1 MGKKGII
8 IMIIIFLVALA
19 TFFFLLDNYGLEN
32 IIQVL
37 LEIKLWHIGVIIGI
51 TFLHYLL
58 FAIRWQRVLRIQGYE
73 VSLKNLIIYRLSGY
87 SVSYLT
93 PAADFGGEPVMAYL
107 LSKDYPEIDMTSSFA
122 SVASN
127 RSLDLIINLIIIL
140 ISFFYIMTFFVLPDN
155 LTFLFYITLVISII
169 LIVVMYRLVL
179 KERDPLHRLF
189 TKTRLYKLKSVLERK
204 KSIKKFDLMV
214 NKFFHDDRK
223 ELKIGFVLAL
233 ITNLLLV
240 LGFWVLAKFLGFDLS
255 AMQALVA
262 RAIDTIVMGAIPV
275 PASIGAGEAGES
287 AWFEIMG
294 LGGVSGFSY
303 YLILRVNNFFYSF
316 LGLALLFFKGVWGE
330 VLEIT
335 KKAFKKNGLE
345 NESD

>member
-214 NKFFHDDRK
+214 NKFFHD
-223 ELKIGFVLAL
+223 
-233 ITNLLLV
+233 
-240 LGFWVLAKFLGFDLS
+240 
-255 AMQALVA
+255 
-262 RAIDTIVMGAIPV
+262 
-275 PASIGAGEAGES
+275 
-287 AWFEIMG
+287 
-294 LGGVSGFSY
+294 
-303 YLILRVNNFFYSF
+303 
-316 LGLALLFFKGVWGE
+316 
-330 VLEIT
+330 
-335 KKAFKKNGLE
+335 
-345 NESD
+345 